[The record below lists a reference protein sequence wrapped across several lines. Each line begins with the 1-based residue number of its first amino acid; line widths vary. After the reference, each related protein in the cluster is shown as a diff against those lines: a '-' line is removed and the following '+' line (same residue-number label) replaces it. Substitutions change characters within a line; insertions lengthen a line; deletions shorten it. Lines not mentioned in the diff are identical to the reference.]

1 MERLLAATARAEDTH
16 FWFLGLRRTAQQL
29 LAEVT
34 GARRL
39 DRIVDCG
46 AGTGR
51 NLEWLARFG
60 NVTGLE
66 REPTGLALARS
77 RGQPLVRGSVVQLP
91 FAAGTVDLVTLFDV
105 LQCLDDGAE
114 PQALMEM
121 QRILKPGGLALLN
134 VAALD
139 VLHGSHSALTQER
152 RRYSR
157 QRLEATVRQT
167 GFHIERLTFTNLA
180 LFPVALAVRGFERL
194 TGRLSASER
203 DLRVPSPLIN
213 RGFDAALRLEARWL
227 RRGDLPVG
235 TSIMAVLRKPA
246 HPADRPL

>member
-29 LAEVT
+29 LAATT
-34 GARRL
+34 GGHRL
-39 DRIVDCG
+39 ERIIDCG

-60 NVTGLE
+60 DVIGLE
-66 REPTGLALARS
+66 PEPIGLALARS
-77 RGQPLVRGSVVQLP
+77 RGRPIVRGSVVHLP
-91 FAAGTVDLVTLFDV
+91 FASRTVDLITLFDV
-105 LQCLDDGAE
+105 LQCLDDAAE
-114 PQALMEM
+114 RQALLEM
-121 QRILKPGGLALLN
+121 RRVLKPAGLALLN

-139 VLHGSHSALTQER
+139 VLHGSHSTLTREV

-157 QRLEATVRQT
+157 HRLGSTVQHA
-167 GFHIERLTFTNLA
+167 GFQVARLTFTNLP
-180 LFPVALAVRGFERL
+180 LFPVALARRGFERL
-194 TGRLSASER
+194 TGRLEASDR
-203 DLRVPSPLIN
+203 DLRVPSPVVN

-227 RRGDLPVG
+227 RRGDLPIG

-246 HPADRPL
+246 DAPD

>member
-29 LAEVT
+29 LMAAAGT
-34 GARRL
+34 RRL

-60 NVTGLE
+60 EAIGIELE
-66 REPTGLALARS
+66 PAGVR
-77 RGQPLVRGSVVQLP
+77 LVRARGRTVVR
-91 FAAGTVDLVTLFDV
+91 GTVVRLPVADECADLVTLFDV
-105 LQCLDDGAE
+105 LQCLDDQAE
-114 PQALMEM
+114 HQALREIS
-121 QRILKPGGLALLN
+121 RVLKPGGLLLLN

-139 VLHGSHSALTQER
+139 FLRGSHSTLAREV

-157 QRLEATVRQT
+157 RTLTARMRRV
-167 GFHIERLTFTNLA
+167 GFQIDRLTYTNLP
-180 LFPVALAVRGFERL
+180 LFPAALAVRGFERL
-194 TGRLSASER
+194 TGRLDESER
-203 DLRVPSPLIN
+203 DLQVPSAPFN
-213 RGFDAALRLEARWL
+213 RGLDLALRLEARWL

-235 TSIMAVLRKPA
+235 TSIMAVARKPLRPT
-246 HPADRPL
+246 PASA